1 MIGSLVAALND
12 MSFDIIGYTSVL
24 VSAVATVGKRHNTR
38 RKKGKGKEKKK
49 EKKKEKERLLL
60 LVLFFL
66 FFIS

>member
-38 RKKGKGKEKKK
+38 RKKGKGKEEKGK
-49 EKKKEKERLLL
+49 EEGKRKTRP
-60 LVLFFL
+60 FCFSFL